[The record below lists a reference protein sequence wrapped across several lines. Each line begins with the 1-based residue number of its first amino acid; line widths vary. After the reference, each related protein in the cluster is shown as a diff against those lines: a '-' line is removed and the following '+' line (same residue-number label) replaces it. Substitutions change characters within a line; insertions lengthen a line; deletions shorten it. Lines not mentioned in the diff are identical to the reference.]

1 MPVLLIIVLAL
12 GWTAISGNFSFSN
25 LLLGLIAGGL
35 AFWLL
40 RERLATPKFLRR
52 TWRILGLLGLFLFEL
67 FMSAISVALLVAAPR
82 LDRRLKPAIVAFPL
96 KVTRDFEITLL
107 ANMITLTPGTLSIDV
122 SDDRKTLYI
131 HAISVPNKNR
141 LISDIARG
149 FEHRIIEAFK

>member
-52 TWRILGLLGLFLFEL
+52 TWRILGLLALFLVEL

-131 HAISVPNKNR
+131 HAISVLNKHR